1 MFRLEAIKHRY
12 DSRTVLELADWGAE
26 QGEHLLVLGPS
37 GSGKTTLLHI
47 IAGLLIPSQG
57 SVTVAQQNLRQ
68 LSAAALDRFRGQH
81 IGIVFQ
87 RLHLLASL
95 TVLDNLLLAQY
106 LAGVP
111 KDEARLDGVLANL
124 NLADKKRAYPHE
136 LSHGEAQ
143 RVALARALIN
153 RPKIILA
160 DEPTSNLDDAHC
172 QQVLDLLKEQART
185 CQATLVIATHDQ
197 RIKQHIANRLE
208 LRMDS

>member
-111 KDEARLDGVLANL
+111 QDEARLDGVLANL